1 MIRPTSTLPASKV
14 PPARGT
20 KTLPRQQPGDYR
32 LSMSPRSA
40 AVFLRRRGNLIVGF
54 GVLAFAVGWVLY
66 KAFEAGFS
74 SAGNVPIL
82 LLTTLNGVSLAG
94 LYFVTASGF
103 TLIFGLMRVVNM
115 AHGALYLL
123 GGYIAWQLVSEGTNW
138 WAAGALAM
146 LVAGAVGLAMEQLF
160 LRWNFGQDTRQ
171 ALITVAISVIL
182 ADQMLSH
189 FGAVA
194 ETITAPGRLAGSIRL
209 GVYGLQYPAFRVF
222 VIGVAALV
230 WAVLGVGI
238 KRTRFGMIVRAG
250 VDDRAMASALGVNVQ
265 LVFAAAFL
273 IGSGL
278 AGLGGA
284 FGATMLE
291 IAPGQDQI
299 FLVSSLIVV
308 IIGGMGSLGGAAL
321 GALLLGLVEQLS
333 GVYLPASYTNYSI
346 LVTFVLLVVVLTV
359 RPTGFFGKGQ

>member
-1 MIRPTSTLPASKV
+1 MSSGPA
-14 PPARGT
+14 
-20 KTLPRQQPGDYR
+20 
-32 LSMSPRSA
+32 A
-40 AVFLRRRGNLIVGF
+40 AFVRRRGNAIVGF
-54 GVLAFAVGWVLY
+54 GVLVFAVAWVLY
-66 KAFEAGFS
+66 KAFEAGFGDS
-74 SAGNVPIL
+74 GNVPIL

-123 GGYIAWQLVSEGTNW
+123 GGYIAWQLVADGTNW
-138 WAAGALAM
+138 WAAAALAVIV
-146 LVAGAVGLAMEQLF
+146 VAAVGLVMEQLF

-194 ETITAPGRLAGSIRL
+194 ETLGAPGRLAGSIGL
-209 GVYGLQYPAFRVF
+209 GVYGLQYPLFRVC
-222 VIGVAALV
+222 VIGVALVV
-230 WAVLGVGI
+230 WALLAAGI

-278 AGLGGA
+278 AGLGGV

-308 IIGGMGSLGGAAL
+308 IIGGMGSLGGAVL

-333 GVYLPASYTNYSI
+333 SVYLPASYTNYSI

-359 RPTGFFGKGQ
+359 RPTGFFGKAR